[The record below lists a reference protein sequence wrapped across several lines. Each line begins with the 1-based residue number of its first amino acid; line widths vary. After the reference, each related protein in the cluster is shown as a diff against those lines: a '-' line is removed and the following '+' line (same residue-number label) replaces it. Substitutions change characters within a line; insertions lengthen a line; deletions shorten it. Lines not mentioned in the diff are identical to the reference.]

1 MGHNCVAHLPIGKD
15 DARDPLMWYAAHL
28 RALRG
33 GACVLLDM
41 NIAVQRAQLQ
51 T

>member
-1 MGHNCVAHLPIGKD
+1 MVRRPLARVAM
-15 DARDPLMWYAAHL
+15 RRM
-28 RALRG
+28 R
-33 GACVLLDM
+33 LLDM